1 MSAADVFL
9 YQQSFP
15 SYYGQQYAVSPSSFE
30 QNRLESYFSGHNNY
44 PASQGNSGTFFETEH
59 NDIYLERSELYCST
73 GAIAS
78 SDSGSP
84 ASTDYEDPQLRLLQ
98 SLTSEDS
105 SSSSSS
111 SAGSE
116 CDNPATPAASV
127 PVKIKTKRGG
137 VVPTVVRKKRRLAAN
152 ARERKRM
159 KGLNEAFDR
168 LRQYLP
174 SLGNDRQLSK
184 HETLQMAQSY
194 ISALAELL
202 D

>member
-1 MSAADVFL
+1 MSATDVCNF
-9 YQQSFP
+9 QQSFP
-15 SYYGQQYAVSPSSFE
+15 SYYGQQYASVSASSFE
-30 QNRLESYFSGHNNY
+30 QSRLESYFNGHSYPSSQATSG
-44 PASQGNSGTFFETEH
+44 AFLETEH
-59 NDIYLERSELYCST
+59 TDIFMQRPELYCSSS
-73 GAIAS
+73 AIAS
-78 SDSGSP
+78 SDNGSP
-84 ASTDYEDPQLRLLQ
+84 TSTGYEDPQLRLLQ

-105 SSSSSS
+105 SSSSS
-111 SAGSE
+111 AGSE
-116 CDNPATPAASV
+116 CDIPVTLASV
-127 PVKIKTKRGG
+127 PTNIKIKRGS

>member
-1 MSAADVFL
+1 MSAADVF
-9 YQQSFP
+9 YFQQSFAP
-15 SYYGQQYAVSPSSFE
+15 SYYGQQFGGCQSAFDQS
-30 QNRLESYFSGHNNY
+30 RLESYFDGYGYCTSEE
-44 PASQGNSGTFFETEH
+44 GNSGEFASSSESFLQRPEFE
-59 NDIYLERSELYCST
+59 SSG
-73 GAIAS
+73 GAC
-78 SDSGSP
+78 SDSGSTP
-84 ASTDYEDPQLRLLQ
+84 TSEDPQLRLLQ

-105 SSSSSS
+105 SDSSSSS
-111 SAGSE
+111 SASSE
-116 CDNPATPAASV
+116 CDIPVTVEPT
-127 PVKIKTKRGG
+127 PVKGKRKRGG
-137 VVPTVVRKKRRLAAN
+137 TVPTVVRKTRRLAAN